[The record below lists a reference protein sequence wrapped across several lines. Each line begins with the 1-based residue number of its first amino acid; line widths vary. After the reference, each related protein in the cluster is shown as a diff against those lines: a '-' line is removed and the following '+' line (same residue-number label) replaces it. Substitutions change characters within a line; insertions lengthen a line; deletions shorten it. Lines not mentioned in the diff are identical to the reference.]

1 MSYLCPQQMY
11 VLETSMYRTT
21 APLICFDIVSGIV
34 PTEFYANLVSNR
46 IPMQCDSESL
56 LLIPRFYPG
65 RLIKTAAHGTV
76 SPAVRYWSFIEL
88 DLTSSYLYGSINSS
102 SILPPGPSRWL
113 SLGDNDSMAP
123 NPLQKPGLR
132 SLVEN
137 LTYRHVLALGH
148 VNISSPIP
156 DILANLSSLTTLSL
170 KGCQLQ
176 GKFPTKIFQLPNL
189 RVLSMRFNAGLNGSL
204 PEFENNTPLEELRLG
219 STGFSGEI
227 PYSIGNLNSLQ
238 ILDLSNCSFFGSIPP
253 SLGNLTKIRLLYLNQ
268 NGFSGELPTAIGNLS
283 SLEEL
288 ELSELRHDDER
299 SSFLQFK
306 QSLVIDRSTSFDPSA
321 YPKAFL
327 VICHHSSVL
336 FIYQNERTDLVPVSY
351 GYSLRMSTK
360 GIELEYGR
368 ISNLLTAIISS
379 SSKFEAEI
387 PTSIANLTGLSF
399 LVFSNNNLKGPI
411 PPFMEKQTAL
421 ESLDLLNNKLSGQIS
436 QQLQDLTFLSHFN
449 VSNNHLTRPIPK
461 GKQI

>member
-1 MSYLCPQQMY
+1 MGLSSCFFSFIRLLLWLSLFHLTLLAHFTSSVKPLCHDDERSSLLQ
-11 VLETSMYRTT
+11 
-21 APLICFDIVSGIV
+21 FK
-34 PTEFYANLVSNR
+34 
-46 IPMQCDSESL
+46 ESL
-56 LLIPRFYPG
+56 IINKFASIEPSAYP
-65 RLIKTAAHGTV
+65 KVV
-76 SPAVRYWSFIEL
+76 SWKADKDCCSWDGVTCSEITGHLIEL

-102 SILPPGPSRWL
+102 SSLFHLVHLEWL
-113 SLGDNDSMAP
+113 SLSDNDFNGSKIPSAIKNLSRLSYLSLYNSSFSGQIP
-123 NPLQKPGLR
+123 WEVLELSNLETLDLTFNFNLKLQKPGLR
-132 SLVEN
+132 SLVEK
-137 LTYRHVLALGH
+137 LTYLKVLALGH

-288 ELSELRHDDER
+288 ELSALRHDDER
-299 SSFLQFK
+299 SSVFAVQPK
-306 QSLVIDRSTSFDPSA
+306 PS
-321 YPKAFL
+321 Y
-327 VICHHSSVL
+327 
-336 FIYQNERTDLVPVSY
+336 R
-351 GYSLRMSTK
+351 
-360 GIELEYGR
+360 
-368 ISNLLTAIISS
+368 
-379 SSKFEAEI
+379 
-387 PTSIANLTGLSF
+387 
-399 LVFSNNNLKGPI
+399 
-411 PPFMEKQTAL
+411 
-421 ESLDLLNNKLSGQIS
+421 
-436 QQLQDLTFLSHFN
+436 
-449 VSNNHLTRPIPK
+449 
-461 GKQI
+461 